1 MRENVQQVTQ
11 LTGSRTFGDNCDD
24 YMMLCKRLGLNLTR
38 LKAQELNIA
47 SRGGSKCIEN
57 HVIRNN
63 SQNCFDRKVTMSEAL
78 LKSSKLEDELE
89 KLPDKRSKAK
99 PLPTVNLKFLT
110 NWLNRNYSLLKN
122 PNILFMPKINDDLR
136 WSK

>member
-1 MRENVQQVTQ
+1 M
-11 LTGSRTFGDNCDD
+11 
-24 YMMLCKRLGLNLTR
+24 
-38 LKAQELNIA
+38 
-47 SRGGSKCIEN
+47 
-57 HVIRNN
+57 IRNN

-122 PNILFMPKINDDLR
+122 PHVLFMPKTNDAPR
-136 WSK
+136 W